1 MNLLLTA
8 MLFCSAAPAAQPAAI
23 RTSELTAA
31 DNKFG
36 LAVFDQITTARPQEN
51 VFISPLSIAIALQMT
66 AHGSAGATWTAM
78 AGTMNLSGLSR
89 SQVPAG
95 NQQLREELVNADK
108 NVRLDIANSLW
119 LRQGVKLQ
127 KQFAADCD
135 KYYHAPVTTL
145 DFGRPDAV
153 NTINDWCSKNTNGRI
168 KQIVSDLRSDEFL
181 VLVNAIYFK
190 GTWTK
195 AFDPKLT
202 APRQFYLSTLGKKF
216 DPART
221 VQRQM
226 MNREDRFRYKED
238 DAMQAVVLP
247 YGDGRLNLY
256 IFLPREKDGL
266 GKLIGATNPDNFAEL
281 FAGFMEKK
289 GTVVLPKFKIEFEQ
303 SLNAALKQLGM
314 GVAFTPGADF
324 SKMIV
329 PPFTAAI
336 SEVLH
341 KTFVEVNEEGTEAA
355 AVTGVKMMMTAMPR
369 PEDKFSFVC
378 DHPFLCA
385 IRDDVTGSVLFLG
398 AIYDPKQ

>member
-8 MLFCSAAPAAQPAAI
+8 VLFASAASGAQPAAI
-23 RTSELTAA
+23 RTSELTEA

-36 LAVFDQITTARPQEN
+36 LAVFDQITTARPREN

-66 AHGSAGATWTAM
+66 AHGSAGATWNAM
-78 AGTMNLSGLSR
+78 AGAMNLSGLSR
-89 SQVPAG
+89 AQIPAG

-108 NVRLDIANSLW
+108 AVRLDIANSLW
-119 LRQGVKLQ
+119 LRSGVKLQ
-127 KQFAADCD
+127 KQFTDDCS
-135 KYYHAPVTTL
+135 KYYAAPVTLL

-153 NTINDWCSKNTNGRI
+153 TTINDWCSKSTGGRI
-168 KQIVSDLRSDEFL
+168 KQIVSELQPDEFL

-195 AFDPKLT
+195 AFDAKLT
-202 APRQFYLSTLGKKF
+202 SSREFHLVSGGA
-216 DPART
+216 
-221 VQRQM
+221 QRQM
-226 MNREDRFRYKED
+226 MNREGRFRYKED

-247 YGDGRLNLY
+247 YGDERLNMY
-256 IFLPREKDGL
+256 VFLPRENGGL
-266 GKLIGATNPDNFAEL
+266 GKLIDATKPDSFAAL
-281 FAGFMEKK
+281 FSGFADKK
-289 GTVVLPKFKIEFEQ
+289 GTVVLPRFKLEFEQ
-303 SLNAALKQLGM
+303 SLNKVLKQLGM
-314 GVAFTPGADF
+314 GPAFTPAADF
-324 SKMIV
+324 SKMVV
-329 PPFTAAI
+329 PPNTAAI

-355 AVTGVKMMMTAMPR
+355 AVTAVTMVATAMPR
-369 PEDKFSFVC
+369 PEEKFSFVC

>member
-8 MLFCSAAPAAQPAAI
+8 MLLCSAASGAQPAAI
-23 RTSELTAA
+23 RTSELAEA

-36 LAVFDQITTARPQEN
+36 LAVFDQITGARPQEN

-66 AHGSAGATWTAM
+66 AHGSAGTTWNAM

-89 SQVPAG
+89 TQVPAG

-135 KYYHAPVTTL
+135 QCYHAPVTTL
-145 DFGRPDAV
+145 DFVRPDAV
-153 NTINDWCSKNTNGRI
+153 TTINNWVSKNTNGRI
-168 KQIVSDLRSDEFL
+168 EKIVSELRSDEFL

-202 APRQFYLSTLGKKF
+202 APREFHLVSGS
-216 DPART
+216 A
-221 VQRQM
+221 QRRM

-238 DAMQAVVLP
+238 DGMQAVVLP

-256 IFLPREKDGL
+256 VFLPRDKGGL
-266 GKLIGATNPDNFAEL
+266 AKFLTTFDLQPSTFT
-281 FAGFMEKK
+281 GFTEKK
-289 GTVVLPKFKIEFEQ
+289 GTVVLPRFKIEFEQ

-314 GVAFTPGADF
+314 GAAFAPGADF